1 MAIIKI
7 IMNKTKFK
15 MNIIIVN
22 NLLERETIRITVGL
36 KNNFKIEIK
45 INLEKMKYIN
55 MKITHIYKIKG
66 T

>member
-1 MAIIKI
+1 
-7 IMNKTKFK
+7 MNKMKFK

>member
-1 MAIIKI
+1 
-7 IMNKTKFK
+7 